1 LFVES
6 LVYFLYSL
14 SPARTPLR
22 WRVFA
27 ALVVAHASAA
37 SQTTVE
43 PVVSPSAY
51 APPVQYRSV
60 FVDTPTG
67 IEIEETDWKK
77 ANAAVGQFKRGHIDI
92 LRAEEAQ
99 AAAKPS
105 TEPAQNATKNIAPY
119 AGSTGVKP

>member
-1 LFVES
+1 MLALFHGGAKAQTRVDE
-6 LVYFLYSL
+6 VA
-14 SPARTPLR
+14 SPT
-22 WRVFA
+22 
-27 ALVVAHASAA
+27 
-37 SQTTVE
+37 
-43 PVVSPSAY
+43 AY
-51 APPVQYRSV
+51 APPVVYRSV

-67 IEIEETDWKK
+67 IETAETDWKK

-105 TEPAQNATKNIAPY
+105 TGSAQDATKNIAPY